1 MGIIIAIDGPA
12 GSGKSSTAKEVARRL
27 GFTYIDT
34 GAMYRSV
41 TLEIIRR
48 KIDICDEDQ
57 IEKIARESCIQFQWI
72 DNKYHILLNS
82 EDVSDEIRSSDVA
95 SLVSPVSAI
104 AGIRKILAERQR
116 QMAQDDN
123 IVMEGR
129 DIGTNVFPDADFKFY
144 MDADIRVRAERRIKD
159 YQAIGQKLSV
169 AEIVRELEKR
179 DKIDSSRS
187 HSPLKKAE
195 DAIIIDTTNLS
206 FEEQVEEIVK
216 IVQNKICVMD

>member
-41 TLEIIRR
+41 TLEIISR

-72 DNKYHILLNS
+72 DNKYHILLNG

-95 SLVSPVSAI
+95 SLVSPVSAL

>member
-72 DNKYHILLNS
+72 DNKYHILLNG

>member
-57 IEKIARESCIQFQWI
+57 VEKIVRESRIQFQWI
-72 DNKYHILLNS
+72 DNKHHILLNG
-82 EDVSDEIRSSDVA
+82 EDISDEIRSSDVA

-104 AGIRKILAERQR
+104 AGVRKILAERQR

-159 YQAIGQKLSV
+159 YQTIGQKLTV

-179 DKIDSSRS
+179 DKIDSSRL
-187 HSPLKKAE
+187 HSPLKKAD

>member
-1 MGIIIAIDGPA
+1 
-12 GSGKSSTAKEVARRL
+12 
-27 GFTYIDT
+27 
-34 GAMYRSV
+34 
-41 TLEIIRR
+41 
-48 KIDICDEDQ
+48 
-57 IEKIARESCIQFQWI
+57 
-72 DNKYHILLNS
+72 
-82 EDVSDEIRSSDVA
+82 
-95 SLVSPVSAI
+95 
-104 AGIRKILAERQR
+104 
-116 QMAQDDN
+116 
-123 IVMEGR
+123 
-129 DIGTNVFPDADFKFY
+129 
-144 MDADIRVRAERRIKD
+144 VRAERRIKD

>member
-72 DNKYHILLNS
+72 DNKYHILLNG

-123 IVMEGR
+123 IIMEGR

>member
-72 DNKYHILLNS
+72 DNKYHILLNG

-95 SLVSPVSAI
+95 SLVSPVSAL